1 MYTFKIYSHTV
12 FSQTRIIQTRRKACL
27 FRIFR
32 RMRSCSIFNTTAPTF
47 AKIYR
52 KIHAL
57 RCVAIFN
64 ELILDKTR
72 QNRRT
77 TKRFTEDF
85 NAVLDKISHLKSGSD
100 YSRLAIVSLG
110 LRRCAIRFFY

>member
-1 MYTFKIYSHTV
+1 M
-12 FSQTRIIQTRRKACL
+12 
-27 FRIFR
+27 
-32 RMRSCSIFNTTAPTF
+32 FNTTAPTF

-52 KIHAL
+52 KILAL
-57 RCVAIFN
+57 RCYAVFV

-85 NAVLDKISHLKSGSD
+85 NAVLDEISHSKSGLD
-100 YSRLAIVSLG
+100 YSRLANRVKKLYEWKYVRMRILK
-110 LRRCAIRFFY
+110 